1 MSMFHKTPPTLSKN
15 IRQRSHYGKY
25 KDDLAKDFHNCCGY
39 CDDSDLYIGGKRFY
53 QIDHFAP
60 KSLFAEL
67 ENEYSNLVYSCPF
80 CNGAKSNK
88 WLGTTSTEN
97 IVDNKG
103 FINPHDPDYGNH
115 LKRGYDGKIVPLDSI
130 GEYMFK
136 ELKLGLE
143 RHEIIYKLDII
154 LNQLEDLKGKI
165 RHKQQNKQTQDLEYT
180 YLLEAYFLITTEFFD
195 YYLKLNREH

>member
-1 MSMFHKTPPTLSKN
+1 MNTFHKIPPTLSTN
-15 IRQRSHYGKY
+15 IKRRSRYGNY
-25 KDDLAKDFHNCCGY
+25 KDDLVRDFHHCCGY

-80 CNGAKSNK
+80 CNRAKSNK

-115 LKRGYDGKIVPLDSI
+115 LKRDNDGKIIPLDTI
-130 GEYMFK
+130 GEYMYN
-136 ELKLGLE
+136 ELNLGLV
-143 RHEIIYKLDII
+143 RHQIIYKLDII
-154 LNQLEDLKGKI
+154 FKKLEDLKGKI
-165 RHKQQNKQTQDLEYT
+165 KLKQQNKQTNDSEYT
-180 YLLEAYFLITTEFFD
+180 HLLETYFLITTDFFD
-195 YYLKLNREH
+195 YYLNLNREH